1 MTIRRFSMNETVN
14 GIKDGVEIDLQ
25 KLLMTYLRKWWLL
38 VLCGLVTGGIALYIS
53 MAHITPMYRAS
64 VTVYVNNTRAGEQV
78 EYVTSS
84 NLATSQR
91 LVNTYVNIIKSDTV
105 LERVAEESG
114 LNYTPSTIRG
124 MMTTAQVDDT
134 EIFEVYIT
142 HPDPETAAEVAN
154 AIAEVAPTEIEEFVE
169 GSSTK
174 IIDYAKVPTSR
185 YSPDHR
191 KNTLLGA
198 IAGVVAA
205 VLYIALRYLLDVR
218 IKDTEDLE
226 MLFDIPVLGQIPVF
240 NSAETKGSGYGYGYT
255 SRKKV

>member
-1 MTIRRFSMNETVN
+1 MNETVN

-114 LNYTPSTIRG
+114 LNADSVVLTEQVRTLEKSRLTKYLGHLSDGAMSRIDAALLRSLG
-124 MMTTAQVDDT
+124 TA
-134 EIFEVYIT
+134 
-142 HPDPETAAEVAN
+142 
-154 AIAEVAPTEIEEFVE
+154 
-169 GSSTK
+169 
-174 IIDYAKVPTSR
+174 
-185 YSPDHR
+185 
-191 KNTLLGA
+191 
-198 IAGVVAA
+198 
-205 VLYIALRYLLDVR
+205 
-218 IKDTEDLE
+218 
-226 MLFDIPVLGQIPVF
+226 
-240 NSAETKGSGYGYGYT
+240 
-255 SRKKV
+255 